1 MARAIRSPP
10 RRFDSHAAAPYARH
24 SGRSMA
30 GRAVRGL
37 ELLRESWT
45 LLREDKQL
53 LLFPILS
60 FAASAVVLASFL
72 LPMAFHP
79 GALGQALGGH
89 AAHRPDRHVYLVLFA
104 MYLASYS
111 IPVFFNVGLA
121 SCALI
126 RFPRG

>member
-45 LLREDKQL
+45 VLREDKQL

-60 FAASAVVLASFL
+60 FVACAAVLVSFL
-72 LPMAFHP
+72 LPIAFHP
-79 GALGQALGGH
+79 GALGHVAGVLGSH
-89 AAHRPDRHVYLVLFA
+89 AAHRPGRLVCLLLFA
-104 MYLASYS
+104 MYVASYS
-111 IPVFFNVGLA
+111 IGVFFNVGLA
-121 SCALI
+121 SCAL
-126 RFPRG
+126 